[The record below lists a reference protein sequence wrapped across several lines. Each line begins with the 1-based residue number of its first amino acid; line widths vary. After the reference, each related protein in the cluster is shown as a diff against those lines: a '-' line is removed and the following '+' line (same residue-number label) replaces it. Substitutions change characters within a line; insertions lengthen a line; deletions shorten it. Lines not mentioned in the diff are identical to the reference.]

1 MKHPTNPKHF
11 QTKIRIGSITK
22 DQINNSKVNYKYE
35 SKIKKREEKE
45 KNAQPKIVPES
56 FDRKPDMKSLQ
67 SLPLP
72 LYL

>member
-45 KNAQPKIVPES
+45 KNAQLKIALES
-56 FDRKPDMKSLQ
+56 FDCKPSMESLQ
-67 SLPLP
+67 SLPLT
-72 LYL
+72 LSL